1 MPKKVSLTVAL
12 SDYDHFRDFTSGKIE
27 AEGIEITHIDLPVE
41 EIFSRFTRFREWHVS
56 EMSMARYVSLISQ
69 GEQNITA
76 IPVFPSRF
84 FRQHAIY
91 VATDRPIERPQDLA
105 GRRVGIPEWVQ
116 TALVWV
122 RAYLVHQAG
131 VPLTS
136 IDWYQAGVN
145 VGGHVDEV
153 KARMPEGLR
162 YTPVKEK
169 SLTDL
174 LLAGEIDAM
183 ICARPPRLFEEG
195 DTRIRR
201 MFQDFRPVEEEY
213 WRETGIF
220 PIMHTIALRKDVVEA
235 NPWVP
240 LNLFKAF
247 EEAKRRSITRALD
260 GNICRFPIPW
270 CFDYAEKSRQTFG
283 NDFWPYGIER
293 NRKTLEAF
301 VRYANEQGVAHRPV
315 TLEELYPEQYS
326 RLYEV

>member
-1 MPKKVSLTVAL
+1 MGNIQLTVAL
-12 SDYDHFRDFTSGKIE
+12 SDYDHFRDFTSGKVT
-27 AEGIEITHIDLPVE
+27 AEGIDITHIDLPVE

-69 GEQNITA
+69 GDPGITG

-105 GRRVGIPEWVQ
+105 GRKVGIPEWVQ

-131 VPLTS
+131 VPLTA

-153 KARMPEGLR
+153 KAIMPKGIR
-162 YTPVKEK
+162 YTPVREK

-195 DTRIRR
+195 DPRIRR
-201 MFQDFRPVEEEY
+201 MFTDFRPVEEAY
-213 WRETGIF
+213 WKETGIF
-220 PIMHTIALRKDVVEA
+220 PMMHTIALRKDMVDQY
-235 NPWVP
+235 PWIGP
-240 LNLFKAF
+240 NLFKAF
-247 EEAKRRSITRALD
+247 EKAKRRSITRALD

-270 CFDYAEKSRQTFG
+270 TFDYAEKSRETFG
-283 NDFWPYGIER
+283 ADFWPYGLEP
-293 NRKTLEAF
+293 NRKPLEAF
-301 VRYANEQGVAHRPV
+301 VQYCHEQGVAHRK
-315 TLEELYPEQYS
+315 LAIEELYPENVHS
-326 RLYEV
+326 LYEV